1 MQETKTN
8 PLGIRVTDADLR
20 RLEAIKAAK
29 ELPSM
34 ANTTLAHDLLLKGME
49 LAEKQYKLNQ
59 YAEKVA
65 APAREKQT
73 APKKKAARRGSKS
86 EAAHV

>member
-8 PLGIRVTDADLR
+8 PLGIRVTDADLQ

-34 ANTTLAHDLLLKGME
+34 ANTTLAHDLLLKGIE
-49 LAEKQYKLNQ
+49 LAEKQYGLNQ
-59 YAEKVA
+59 KGGKA
-65 APAREKQT
+65 ATREVQKRT
-73 APKKKAARRGSKS
+73 SPKKKAVPQGSKS
-86 EAAHV
+86 EAVHV